1 MSFHESTLLN
11 NRRLPSKPFLCHC
24 CLMDIFQL
32 FLLLPP
38 VTRRPPHPETQREI
52 QRTCTVEQLS
62 SVLPPEQ
69 PPSASFPPP
78 HSHGLG
84 SSQWHLGI
92 ESPRSK
98 KVFTFSSNEKYYM
111 RKLAPTLYYYGGFLL
126 DKKGCFLQILCHLTV
141 LANIT
146 VMF

>member
-1 MSFHESTLLN
+1 MEAHFWTTEGCHQNLSCATAAWWIFFSYSFS
-11 NRRLPSKPFLCHC
+11 SSCHKE
-24 CLMDIFQL
+24 
-32 FLLLPP
+32 
-38 VTRRPPHPETQREI
+38 TPHPETQREI
-52 QRTCTVEQLS
+52 QRTSIVEQLS

-111 RKLAPTLYYYGGFLL
+111 RKLAPTLYYYGGFSL